1 MGTLFPLSLR
11 ERVLTGVRGCAH
23 AKEDGAMLIGHFTE
37 QPWQD
42 NTTGLMGT
50 QSLDL
55 SISNGVYDPQVGAK
69 LYNRYLDEKVYAE
82 QMGFDALMLNEHHS
96 TPFCM
101 QGVTNVGASI
111 LARETQKAK
120 IIILG
125 NILPIWDDPLW
136 LAEQLA
142 MIDMISYGRLV
153 SGFVR
158 GGGRES
164 VSHNAPPHFNRE
176 RFEEAH
182 DFIIKAWTTPGPFRW
197 EGKHYHYRYVN
208 PWARPLQQPHPPI
221 WIPST
226 VSVET
231 VKWTARH
238 RYPLVLLATKLEP
251 TKEAFQLYHD
261 TAAEEGYES
270 GTQNVAYLWKVH
282 VDETEEL
289 AEAAGRKYLSGVS
302 NPFLAG
308 NEGTINPAIM
318 NLPGHTSRTSRRLA
332 ATAFGPAGRFGTN
345 RRPYEDLVQDYSIIS
360 GTPKTILPKIRHVLE
375 YLRPGSVFFWDG
387 DGAMTHEDQMR
398 SLRLMGEE
406 VIPAVREMGKELE
419 LFSPFEVDSATG
431 KPLTPEAGA
440 PQPATGSATA

>member
-1 MGTLFPLSLR
+1 
-11 ERVLTGVRGCAH
+11 
-23 AKEDGAMLIGHFTE
+23 MLIGHFTE

-55 SISNGVYDPQVGAK
+55 SISNGVYDPKVGAQ
-69 LYNRYLDEKVYAE
+69 LYNRYLDEKIYAD
-82 QMGFDALMLNEHHS
+82 QIGFDALMLNEHHS

-111 LARETQKAK
+111 LARETKQAK

-238 RYPLVLLATKLEP
+238 RYPLVLLATKLGP

-308 NEGTINPAIM
+308 NEGAVNPAIM
-318 NLPGHTSRTSRRLA
+318 NLPGHTSRTSRKRGHGLW
-332 ATAFGPAGRFGTN
+332 P
-345 RRPYEDLVQDYSIIS
+345 RRPVWHEPSSL
-360 GTPKTILPKIRHVLE
+360 R
-375 YLRPGSVFFWDG
+375 RPGQRLYDHLRHPQDHAAQDPPRPGVPAAWQRLLLGRRWCDDARGPDAQPAADG
-387 DGAMTHEDQMR
+387 RRGDPGSTRDGQR
-398 SLRLMGEE
+398 
-406 VIPAVREMGKELE
+406 
-419 LFSPFEVDSATG
+419 
-431 KPLTPEAGA
+431 AGA
-440 PQPATGSATA
+440 VQPL

>member
-1 MGTLFPLSLR
+1 
-11 ERVLTGVRGCAH
+11 
-23 AKEDGAMLIGHFTE
+23 MLIGHFTE

-42 NTTGLMGT
+42 EKSGLMGT
-50 QSLDL
+50 QSTDL
-55 SISNGVYDPQVGAK
+55 GISNSHYDPNVGAH

-82 QMGFDALMLNEHHS
+82 EMGFDALMLNEHHS

-111 LARETQKAK
+111 LARITSKAK

-125 NILPIWDDPLW
+125 NVLPIWDDPLW

-142 MIDMISYGRLV
+142 MIDMISHGRLV

-164 VSHNAPPHFNRE
+164 FSHNSPPHFNRE
-176 RFEEAH
+176 RFQEAH
-182 DFIIKAWTTPGPFRW
+182 DFIIKAWTTPGPWRW

-208 PWARPLQQPHPPI
+208 PWSRPLQQPHPPI

-231 VKWTARH
+231 VKWTAEH

-251 TKEAFQLYHD
+251 TREAFQMYHD
-261 TAAEEGYES
+261 TAAELGYSS

-282 VDETEEL
+282 VDETEEK
-289 AEAAGRKYLSGVS
+289 AEEVGRKYLSGVS

-308 NEGTINPAIM
+308 NEGVVNSAIM
-318 NLPGHTSRTSRRLA
+318 NLPGHTSRTSRRLST
-332 ATAFGPAGRFGTN
+332 TAFGPAGRFGTN
-345 RRPYEDLVQDYSIIS
+345 RRPFEDQVEDSTIIT
-360 GTPKTILPKIRHVLE
+360 GTPKTVLPKIRAVLE

-387 DGAMTHEDQMR
+387 DGAMSHEDQMR

-406 VIPAVREMGKELE
+406 VLPAVREMGKELE
-419 LFSPFEVDSATG
+419 LFSPFEVD
-431 KPLTPEAGA
+431 
-440 PQPATGSATA
+440 PATGNPVPETATVVAD

>member
-1 MGTLFPLSLR
+1 
-11 ERVLTGVRGCAH
+11 
-23 AKEDGAMLIGHFTE
+23 MLIGHFTE

-42 NTTGLMGT
+42 NNSGLMGT
-50 QSLDL
+50 QSTDL
-55 SISNGVYDPQVGAK
+55 SISNSHYNPAVGAE

-82 QMGFDALMLNEHHS
+82 EMGFDALMLNEHHS

-111 LARETQKAK
+111 LARITKKAK
-120 IIILG
+120 IVILG
-125 NILPIWDDPLW
+125 NVLPIWDDPLW
-136 LAEQLA
+136 LAEQLS
-142 MIDMISYGRLV
+142 MIDMISHGRLV

-164 VSHNAPPHFNRE
+164 YAHNSPPHFNRE

-182 DFIIKAWTTPGPFRW
+182 DFLIKAWTEPGPFRW

-231 VKWTARH
+231 VKWTAAH

-251 TKEAFQLYHD
+251 TKEAFQLYYD
-261 TAAEEGYES
+261 TAAELGYEA
-270 GTQNVAYLWKVH
+270 GTQNLAYLWKVH

-289 AEAAGRKYLSGVS
+289 AEEVGRKYLSGVS

-308 NEGTINPAIM
+308 NEGQVNPAIM
-318 NLPGHTSRTSRRLA
+318 SLPGHTSRTSRRLS
-332 ATAFGPAGRFGTN
+332 TQAFGPAGRFGAN
-345 RRPYEDLVQDYSIIS
+345 RRPYEDQIKDYSIIT
-360 GTPKTILPKIRHVLE
+360 GTPKTVIPKIRHVLE

-387 DGAMTHEDQMR
+387 DGSMSHEDQMR

-406 VIPAVREMGKELE
+406 VIPAVREIADELE
-419 LFSPFEVDSATG
+419 LKSPFEVDPATNQ
-431 KPLTPEAGA
+431 PVPPRVEATPETAG
-440 PQPATGSATA
+440 

>member
-1 MGTLFPLSLR
+1 
-11 ERVLTGVRGCAH
+11 
-23 AKEDGAMLIGHFTE
+23 MLIGHFTE

-42 NTTGLMGT
+42 DTTGLMGT

-55 SISNGVYDPQVGAK
+55 SISNGVYDPKVGAK
-69 LYNRYLDEKVYAE
+69 LYNRYLDEKIYAD
-82 QMGFDALMLNEHHS
+82 QIGFDALMLNEHHS

-111 LARETQKAK
+111 LARETKQAK

-226 VSVET
+226 VSIET

-238 RYPLVLLATKLEP
+238 RYPLVLLATKLGP

-308 NEGTINPAIM
+308 NEGAINPAIM
-318 NLPGHTSRTSRRLA
+318 NLPGHTSRTSRKLA

-345 RRPYEDLVQDYSIIS
+345 RRPYEDQVNDYTIIS

-387 DGAMTHEDQMR
+387 DGAMSHEDQMR

-419 LFSPFEVDSATG
+419 LFSPFEVDPGTG
-431 KPLTPEAGA
+431 KPLTQEAGA

>member
-1 MGTLFPLSLR
+1 
-11 ERVLTGVRGCAH
+11 
-23 AKEDGAMLIGHFTE
+23 MLIGHFTE

-42 NTTGLMGT
+42 DTTGLMGT

-55 SISNGVYDPQVGAK
+55 SISNGVYDPKVGAQ
-69 LYNRYLDEKVYAE
+69 LYNRYLDEKIYAD
-82 QMGFDALMLNEHHS
+82 QIGFDALMLNEHHS

-111 LARETQKAK
+111 LARETKQAK

-238 RYPLVLLATKLEP
+238 RYPLVLLATKLGP

-289 AEAAGRKYLSGVS
+289 AEAAGRQYLSGVS

-308 NEGTINPAIM
+308 NEGAINPAIM
-318 NLPGHTSRTSRRLA
+318 NLPGHTSRTSRKLA

-345 RRPYEDLVQDYSIIS
+345 RRPYEDQVNDYTIIS

-419 LFSPFEVDSATG
+419 LFSPFEVDPATG
-431 KPLTPEAGA
+431 KPLTAEAGA
-440 PQPATGSATA
+440 PQPATDSATT

>member
-1 MGTLFPLSLR
+1 
-11 ERVLTGVRGCAH
+11 
-23 AKEDGAMLIGHFTE
+23 MLVGHFTE

-42 NTTGLMGT
+42 SKTGLMGT
-50 QSLDL
+50 QTTDL
-55 SISNGVYDPQVGAK
+55 GISNSSYDPMVGAQ
-69 LYNRYLDEKVYAE
+69 LYNRYIDEKIYAE
-82 QMGFDALMLNEHHS
+82 EMGFEGLMLNEHHS

-101 QGVTNVGASI
+101 QGVTNVEASI
-111 LARETQKAK
+111 LARSTSKAK

-125 NILPIWDDPLW
+125 NILPIWEDPLW

-164 VSHNAPPHFNRE
+164 VSHNAPPHYNRE

-182 DFIIKAWTTPGPFRW
+182 DFIVKAWTTPGPFRW
-197 EGKHYHYRYVN
+197 EGKHYQYRYVN

-231 VKWTARH
+231 VKWCAEH

-251 TKEAFQLYHD
+251 TRDAFQLYHD
-261 TAAEEGYES
+261 TAAEMGYES
-270 GTQNVAYLWKVH
+270 GTQNVSYLWKVH
-282 VDETEEL
+282 VDETEEKA
-289 AEAAGRKYLSGVS
+289 AEVGRKYLSGVS

-308 NEGTINPAIM
+308 NEGQVNPAIM
-318 NLPGHTSRTSRRLA
+318 NLPGHTSRNSRRLA
-332 ATAFGPAGRFGTN
+332 ASAFGPTGRFGTN
-345 RRPYEDLVQDYSIIS
+345 RRPFEEQVEDYTIIT
-360 GTPKTILPKIRHVLE
+360 GTPDTVLPKIRHVLE

-387 DGAMTHEDQMR
+387 DGAMTHEDSMR

-406 VIPAVREMGKELE
+406 VIPAVKEMGKELE
-419 LFSPFEVDSATG
+419 LFSPFEVD
-431 KPLTPEAGA
+431 
-440 PQPATGSATA
+440 PATNKPIEATSAAS

>member
-1 MGTLFPLSLR
+1 
-11 ERVLTGVRGCAH
+11 
-23 AKEDGAMLIGHFTE
+23 MLIGHFTE

-55 SISNGVYDPQVGAK
+55 SISNGVYDPKVGAK
-69 LYNRYLDEKVYAE
+69 LYNRYLDEKIYAD
-82 QMGFDALMLNEHHS
+82 QIGFDALMLNEHHS

-111 LARETQKAK
+111 LARETKQAK

-238 RYPLVLLATKLEP
+238 RYPLVLLATKLGP

-308 NEGTINPAIM
+308 NEGAVNPAIM

-345 RRPYEDLVQDYSIIS
+345 RRPYEDQVNDYTIIS

-375 YLRPGSVFFWDG
+375 YIRPGSVFFWDG

-398 SLRLMGEE
+398 SLLLMGEE
-406 VIPAVREMGKELE
+406 IIPAVREMGKELE
-419 LFSPFEVDSATG
+419 LFSPFEVDPATG
-431 KPLTPEAGA
+431 KPLTAEAGA
-440 PQPATGSATA
+440 PQPATDSATT

>member
-1 MGTLFPLSLR
+1 
-11 ERVLTGVRGCAH
+11 
-23 AKEDGAMLIGHFTE
+23 MLIGHFTE

-42 NTTGLMGT
+42 DTSGLMGT
-50 QSLDL
+50 QSTDL
-55 SISNGVYDPQVGAK
+55 GISNSFYNPAVGAS
-69 LYNRYLDEKVYAE
+69 LYNRYLDEKLYAE
-82 QMGFDALMLNEHHS
+82 EMGFDAFMLNEHHS

-101 QGVTNVGASI
+101 QGVTNIGAAI
-111 LARETQKAK
+111 LARQTKKAK

-125 NILPIWDDPLW
+125 NVLPIWDDPLW
-136 LAEQLA
+136 LAEQLS

-164 VSHNAPPHFNRE
+164 FAHNAPPHFNRE

-182 DFIIKAWTTPGPFRW
+182 DFIIKAWTDPGPWRW
-197 EGKHYHYRYVN
+197 EGKHYQYRYVN
-208 PWARPLQQPHPPI
+208 PWARPLQQPHPQI

-231 VKWTARH
+231 VKWTAEH

-251 TKEAFQLYHD
+251 TRDAFQLYHD
-261 TAAEEGYES
+261 TAKENGYKS
-270 GTQNVAYLWKVH
+270 GTQNLAYLFKVH
-282 VDETEEL
+282 VDETEEK
-289 AEAAGRKYLSGVS
+289 ADEVARKYLSGVS

-308 NEGTINPAIM
+308 NEGQINPAIM
-318 NLPGHTSRTSRRLA
+318 SLPGHTSRTSNRLQA
-332 ATAFGPAGRFGTN
+332 ASFGPAGRFGTN
-345 RRPYEDLVQDYSIIS
+345 RRPYEDQVEDLTIIS
-360 GTPKTILPKIRHVLE
+360 GTPKTVLPKIRHVLE
-375 YLRPGSVFFWDG
+375 YLRPGSIFFWDG

-419 LFSPFEVDSATG
+419 LFSSFEVDPRTG
-431 KPLTPEAGA
+431 EKIETSTEVA
-440 PQPATGSATA
+440 S

>member
-1 MGTLFPLSLR
+1 
-11 ERVLTGVRGCAH
+11 
-23 AKEDGAMLIGHFTE
+23 MLIGHFTE

-42 NTTGLMGT
+42 THTGLMGQ

-55 SISNGVYDPQVGAK
+55 SISNGLYDPTVGAK
-69 LYNRYLDEKVYAE
+69 LYNRYIDEKIYAE
-82 QMGFDALMLNEHHS
+82 EMGFDGLMLNEHHS

-111 LARETQKAK
+111 LARVTHKAK

-164 VSHNAPPHFNRE
+164 VAHNAPPMYNRE

-182 DFIIKAWTTPGPFRW
+182 DFIIKAWTDPGPFRW
-197 EGKHYHYRYVN
+197 EGKHYQYRYVN
-208 PWARPLQQPHPPI
+208 PWAKPYQKPHPQI

-231 VKWTARH
+231 VEWTARH
-238 RYPLVLLATKLEP
+238 RYPLVLLATKLGP
-251 TKEAFQLYHD
+251 TKDAFDQYHKV
-261 TAAEEGYES
+261 AAEEGYES
-270 GTQNVAYLWKVH
+270 GTQNVAYLFKVH

-289 AEAAGRKYLSGVS
+289 ADTVGRKYLSGVS
-302 NPFLAG
+302 NPFLSG
-308 NEGTINPAIM
+308 NEGQVNPAIM
-318 NLPGHTSRTSRRLA
+318 GLPGHTSRRSKQLA
-332 ATAFGPAGRFGTN
+332 AAAFGPLGRLGTN
-345 RRPYEDLVQDYSIIS
+345 RRPYDEQVQDYTIIS
-360 GTPKTILPKIRHVLE
+360 GTPKTVLPKIRHVLE
-375 YLRPGSVFFWDG
+375 YLRPGSIFFWDG

-406 VIPAVREMGKELE
+406 VIPAIREMGKELE
-419 LFSPFEVDSATG
+419 LLSPFEVD
-431 KPLTPEAGA
+431 
-440 PQPATGSATA
+440 PATGRPMETDSAACEAADAVSSTMATGND

>member
-1 MGTLFPLSLR
+1 
-11 ERVLTGVRGCAH
+11 
-23 AKEDGAMLIGHFTE
+23 MLIGHFTE

-42 NTTGLMGT
+42 DSSGLMGT
-50 QSLDL
+50 QSTDL
-55 SISNGVYDPQVGAK
+55 GISNSFYNPAVGAS
-69 LYNRYLDEKVYAE
+69 LYNRYLDEKLYAE
-82 QMGFDALMLNEHHS
+82 EMGFDAFMLNEHHS

-101 QGVTNVGASI
+101 QGGTNIGAAI
-111 LARETQKAK
+111 LARQTKKAK

-125 NILPIWDDPLW
+125 NVLPIWDDPLW
-136 LAEQLA
+136 LAEQLS

-164 VSHNAPPHFNRE
+164 FAHNAPPHFNRE

-182 DFIIKAWTTPGPFRW
+182 DFIIKAWTEPGPWRW
-197 EGKHYHYRYVN
+197 EGKHYQYRYVN
-208 PWARPLQQPHPPI
+208 PWARPLQQPHPQI

-231 VKWTARH
+231 VKWTAEH

-251 TKEAFQLYHD
+251 TRDAFQLYHD
-261 TAAEEGYES
+261 TAKENGYKS
-270 GTQNVAYLWKVH
+270 GTQNLAYLFKVH
-282 VDETEEL
+282 VDET
-289 AEAAGRKYLSGVS
+289 AEKADEVARKYLSGVS

-308 NEGTINPAIM
+308 NEGQINPAIM
-318 NLPGHTSRTSRRLA
+318 SLPGHTSRTSNRLQA
-332 ATAFGPAGRFGTN
+332 AAFGPAGRFGTN
-345 RRPYEDLVQDYSIIS
+345 RRPYEDQVEDLTIIS
-360 GTPKTILPKIRHVLE
+360 GTPKTVLPKIRHVLE
-375 YLRPGSVFFWDG
+375 YLRPGSIFFWDG

-419 LFSPFEVDSATG
+419 LFSSFEVDPRTGEKIESA
-431 KPLTPEAGA
+431 EEV
-440 PQPATGSATA
+440 SS

>member
-1 MGTLFPLSLR
+1 
-11 ERVLTGVRGCAH
+11 
-23 AKEDGAMLIGHFTE
+23 MLIGHFTE

-55 SISNGVYDPQVGAK
+55 SISNGVYDPKVGAK

-82 QMGFDALMLNEHHS
+82 EMGFDALMLNEHHS

-111 LARETQKAK
+111 LARETKQAK

-208 PWARPLQQPHPPI
+208 PWMRPMQQPHPPI

-238 RYPLVLLATKLEP
+238 RYPLVLLATKLGP

-289 AEAAGRKYLSGVS
+289 AEAAGRKFLSGVS

-308 NEGTINPAIM
+308 NEGAVNPAIM
-318 NLPGHTSRTSRRLA
+318 NLPGHTSRTSRKLA

-345 RRPYEDLVQDYSIIS
+345 RRPYEDQIQDYTIIS

-375 YLRPGSVFFWDG
+375 YIRPGSVFFWDG

-419 LFSPFEVDSATG
+419 LFSPFEVDPGTG
-431 KPLTPEAGA
+431 KPLTAEAGA
-440 PQPATGSATA
+440 SQPATGSTTA

>member
-1 MGTLFPLSLR
+1 
-11 ERVLTGVRGCAH
+11 
-23 AKEDGAMLIGHFTE
+23 MLIGHFTE

-55 SISNGVYDPQVGAK
+55 SISNGVYDPKVGAK

-82 QMGFDALMLNEHHS
+82 EMGFDALMLNEHHS

-111 LARETQKAK
+111 LARETKQSK

-318 NLPGHTSRTSRRLA
+318 NLPGHTSRTSRKLA

-360 GTPKTILPKIRHVLE
+360 GTPKTVLPKIRHVLE

-406 VIPAVREMGKELE
+406 VIPAIREMGKELE
-419 LFSPFEVDSATG
+419 LFSPFEVDPNTG
-431 KPLTPEAGA
+431 KPLTTEAGA
-440 PQPATGSATA
+440 PQPATGSATT

>member
-1 MGTLFPLSLR
+1 
-11 ERVLTGVRGCAH
+11 
-23 AKEDGAMLIGHFTE
+23 MLIGHFTE

-42 NTTGLMGT
+42 DSSGLMGT
-50 QSLDL
+50 QSTDL
-55 SISNGVYDPQVGAK
+55 SISNEHYNPSVGSQ

-82 QMGFDALMLNEHHS
+82 EMGFDALMLNEHHS

-111 LARETQKAK
+111 LARITNKAK

-125 NILPIWDDPLW
+125 NVLPIWDDPLW

-142 MIDMISYGRLV
+142 MIDMISNGRLV

-164 VSHNAPPHFNRE
+164 YSHNAPPHFNRE

-182 DFIIKAWTTPGPFRW
+182 DFLIKAWTTPGPWRW

-231 VKWTARH
+231 VKWTAEKG
-238 RYPLVLLATKLEP
+238 YPLVLLATKLEP

-261 TAAEEGYES
+261 TAAEFGHKS

-282 VDETEEL
+282 VDETEEK
-289 AEAAGRKYLSGVS
+289 AEEVGRKYLSGVS
-302 NPFLAG
+302 NPFLSG
-308 NEGTINPAIM
+308 NEGQVNPAIM
-318 NLPGHTSRTSRRLA
+318 NLPGHTSRNSRRLS
-332 ATAFGPAGRFGTN
+332 ATSFGPTGRFGAN
-345 RRPYEDLVQDYSIIS
+345 RRPYEDQAADYSIIS
-360 GTPKTILPKIRHVLE
+360 GTPKTVLPKIRHVLE

-387 DGAMTHEDQMR
+387 DGAMSHDDQMR
-398 SLRLMGEE
+398 SLRLMGQE
-406 VIPAVREMGKELE
+406 VIPAVREMAKELD
-419 LFSPFEVDSATG
+419 LKSPFEVDPKTG
-431 KPLTPEAGA
+431 QPISEDAEVKTPEPVAGDD
-440 PQPATGSATA
+440 